1 MKKFPR
7 VVWDP
12 SRLLANADF
21 LDRLCHQQK
30 DPVDWIPVTKVTC
43 ADPDIV
49 STLIRQGY
57 QSFADSR
64 IENLRRIKQISS
76 DSQTTLLRLPGL
88 HEVAEVVRYAD
99 ISLVSEQDTIAA
111 LQREA
116 QQCGR
121 RHKVILMIE
130 LGDLRE
136 GVCIH
141 QALELGRFI
150 LEQDH
155 IEWLG
160 IGTNLT
166 CYGGVIPTADIM
178 LELTDLKARIE
189 NELGHALT
197 IVSGGNSSLLPLL
210 LDHQLPPG
218 INQLRLGE
226 ALFFG
231 RETAYGRPIAGMHED
246 IFTLEAEVI
255 EVKEKPSLPKGTL
268 GKNAFGETPEFRDRG
283 IHTRAIVAL
292 GEQDVPVADLSPLN
306 TNIAILGGS
315 SDHLILDVTGCG
327 IKVGD
332 VLSFRLNYRA
342 LLCAMTSGYV
352 GKHKLTEEEA
362 VSCQS

>member
-12 SRLLANADF
+12 SRLLANAAF
-21 LDRLCHQQK
+21 LDRLCHRQQ
-30 DPVDWIPVTKVTC
+30 DPVGWIPVTKVTC

-49 STLIRQGY
+49 DTLIRQGY

-64 IENLRRIKQISS
+64 IENLRRIKQISP
-76 DSQTTLLRLPGL
+76 DCQTTLLRLPGL

-116 QQCGR
+116 QR
-121 RHKVILMIE
+121 YDHRHKIILMIE

-136 GVCIH
+136 GVCTH
-141 QALELGRFI
+141 QALEMGRFI

-178 LELTDLKARIE
+178 LELTGLKARIE

-210 LDHQLPPG
+210 LEHRLPPG

-231 RETAYGRPIAGMHED
+231 RETAYGRHIAGMHED
-246 IFTLEAEVI
+246 IFRLEAEVI
-255 EVKEKPSLPKGTL
+255 EVKEKPSLPRGPL
-268 GKNAFGETPEFRDRG
+268 GKNAFGETPVFRDRG
-283 IHTRAIVAL
+283 IHTRAIIAL
-292 GEQDVPVADLSPLN
+292 GEQDVPVADLIPFDPD
-306 TNIAILGGS
+306 IAILGGS
-315 SDHLILDVTGCG
+315 SDHLILDVTGCD

-342 LLCAMTSGYV
+342 LLYAMTSGYV
-352 GKHKLTEEEA
+352 GKHKLTEAETDA
-362 VSCQS
+362 CVS

>member
-12 SRLLANADF
+12 SRLLANAAF

-30 DPVDWIPVTKVTC
+30 NSVGWIPVTKVTC

-49 STLIRQGY
+49 DTLIQQGY

-64 IENLRRIKQISS
+64 IENLRRIKQISPTC
-76 DSQTTLLRLPGL
+76 QTTLLRLPGL
-88 HEVAEVVRYAD
+88 HEIAEVVSYAD
-99 ISLVSEQDTIAA
+99 ISLVSEPDTIAA

-116 QQCGR
+116 QKYER
-121 RHKVILMIE
+121 RHKIILMIE

-136 GVCIH
+136 GICPHHLLDI
-141 QALELGRFI
+141 GRFI
-150 LEQDH
+150 LAQDH
-155 IEWLG
+155 VEWLG

-178 LELTDLKARIE
+178 QELACLKTRVE

-210 LDHQLPPG
+210 LENQLPPG

-231 RETAYGRPIAGMHED
+231 RETAYGQHIAGMHED

-255 EVKEKPSLPKGTL
+255 EVKEKPSLPRGPQ
-268 GKNAFGETPEFRDRG
+268 GKNAFGETPVFRDRG
-283 IHTRAIVAL
+283 IHIRAIVAL
-292 GEQDVPVADLSPLN
+292 GEQDVPVSDLSPLN
-306 TNIAILGGS
+306 ADISILGGS
-315 SDHLILDVTGCG
+315 SDHLILDVTGCN

-342 LLCAMTSGYV
+342 LLYAMTSGYV
-352 GKHKLTEEEA
+352 GKHKLTEEEIGFC
-362 VSCQS
+362 VS